1 MIFGCSQRLFGP
13 AFSVDKPDKPHP
25 SLCYFSLLVAMEA
38 MAVF

>member
-1 MIFGCSQRLFGP
+1 MIFGGNQRLFGP

-25 SLCYFSLLVAMEA
+25 SSCYFSLLVAMDT

>member
-1 MIFGCSQRLFGP
+1 MILGRNRCVFGLV
-13 AFSVDKPDKPHP
+13 FSVDKPDKPHP